1 MEHHQLLVSLAATL
15 HVPTAGDRVYNDE
28 CIYSFDSPFTDTGLY
43 ISLHTF
49 EGVGFKYL
57 QHHSK
62 KTGSILYLH
71 SNWSQ
76 LKIAA
81 EGGENDIEEEFILQT
96 PQKLGIGIEGGFS
109 SHQSKFDVVKDYH
122 LVLVKEG
129 KLSEAIHLTDKSL
142 PVPIL
147 DLCQGIIDHSGMKSR
162 CNENQSWDGDD
173 VKMISKY
180 ADNLIQLHN
189 GKRISNDPVTWKCEK
204 SGDTGNLWLNLSTGY
219 IGGGRKNWDGSGGSG
234 AALEHYRET
243 GSKYPLS
250 VKLGTISAHGADVY
264 SYAPEEDDL
273 VLDPY
278 LAEHLSHWGIDIM
291 KLTKTD
297 KSMSDLDVELNM
309 QYDWNKIIEDGSQ
322 QLPLS
327 GAGLIGLKNIGSSCY
342 LNSVVQLMCSIP
354 EVVKRYV
361 NSAPQIIASDS
372 TEDVAGDFVVQMSKV
387 ASALATD
394 VYAIPPD
401 SLIDPTDSLLEKFS
415 VAPRM
420 FKSVVSKG
428 NREFCSGR
436 QQDASEYFQHLL
448 NVIRRAERCSIGR
461 IIGEDDD
468 KRSTAA
474 LFEFYTEKRI
484 QDTNTREV
492 KYIGGTDVNSVQNVL
507 ELRIPVDEAVNK
519 IEVGMAQIT
528 KKSRIDNLSNAEV
541 DEMKFTVPFE
551 ACLDTFINEDNMEM
565 MVNGIPRSVSITTKL
580 TVFPRYLMI
589 KLGRYMVDSN
599 WKQVKIDA
607 KVDMPLSLDLSHLI
621 ATGPQA
627 HEVLMSESGD
637 SSSDSLTTPV
647 ADEAIVNQLIQM
659 GLEQNGCIRAV
670 LAVENA
676 SVELAMEWYFSH
688 MDDPYFHEPPVVKK
702 SSSGN
707 DYVEIVNPES
717 ISLLTN
723 MGFSE
728 KHVREAL
735 RSTNENVER
744 AADWLFSHPENES
757 LEDSCTSPNNG
768 SHSTQESTHGRYE
781 LHAIIS
787 HIGKNTESGHYVC
800 HIKKGDQWILYN
812 DEKVSLSQNVP
823 MDCGFMYLYRRC
835 DP

>member
-1 MEHHQLLVSLAATL
+1 
-15 HVPTAGDRVYNDE
+15 
-28 CIYSFDSPFTDTGLY
+28 
-43 ISLHTF
+43 
-49 EGVGFKYL
+49 
-57 QHHSK
+57 
-62 KTGSILYLH
+62 
-71 SNWSQ
+71 
-76 LKIAA
+76 
-81 EGGENDIEEEFILQT
+81 
-96 PQKLGIGIEGGFS
+96 
-109 SHQSKFDVVKDYH
+109 
-122 LVLVKEG
+122 
-129 KLSEAIHLTDKSL
+129 
-142 PVPIL
+142 
-147 DLCQGIIDHSGMKSR
+147 
-162 CNENQSWDGDD
+162 
-173 VKMISKY
+173 
-180 ADNLIQLHN
+180 
-189 GKRISNDPVTWKCEK
+189 
-204 SGDTGNLWLNLSTGY
+204 
-219 IGGGRKNWDGSGGSG
+219 
-234 AALEHYRET
+234 
-243 GSKYPLS
+243 
-250 VKLGTISAHGADVY
+250 
-264 SYAPEEDDL
+264 
-273 VLDPY
+273 
-278 LAEHLSHWGIDIM
+278 
-291 KLTKTD
+291 
-297 KSMSDLDVELNM
+297 
-309 QYDWNKIIEDGSQ
+309 
-322 QLPLS
+322 
-327 GAGLIGLKNIGSSCY
+327 
-342 LNSVVQLMCSIP
+342 
-354 EVVKRYV
+354 
-361 NSAPQIIASDS
+361 
-372 TEDVAGDFVVQMSKV
+372 
-387 ASALATD
+387 
-394 VYAIPPD
+394 
-401 SLIDPTDSLLEKFS
+401 
-415 VAPRM
+415 
-420 FKSVVSKG
+420 
-428 NREFCSGR
+428 
-436 QQDASEYFQHLL
+436 
-448 NVIRRAERCSIGR
+448 
-461 IIGEDDD
+461 
-468 KRSTAA
+468 
-474 LFEFYTEKRI
+474 
-484 QDTNTREV
+484 
-492 KYIGGTDVNSVQNVL
+492 
-507 ELRIPVDEAVNK
+507 
-519 IEVGMAQIT
+519 
-528 KKSRIDNLSNAEV
+528 
-541 DEMKFTVPFE
+541 
-551 ACLDTFINEDNMEM
+551 
-565 MVNGIPRSVSITTKL
+565 L